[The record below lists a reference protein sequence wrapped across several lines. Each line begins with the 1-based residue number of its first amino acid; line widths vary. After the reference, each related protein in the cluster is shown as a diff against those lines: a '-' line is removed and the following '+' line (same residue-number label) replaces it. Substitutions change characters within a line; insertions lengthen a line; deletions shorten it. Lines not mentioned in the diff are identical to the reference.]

1 MIKQRIQV
9 INKKIFMIKDPF
21 PYTREQLEKIT
32 RREKEK
38 TQKGVMTKLM
48 KGRKNQ
54 MIQNQKSL
62 TYKR

>member
-21 PYTREQLEKIT
+21 LYTREPLEKNS

-54 MIQNQKSL
+54 MIQNKKSL